1 MVRQDPR
8 LSIAGPP
15 SGPTHVL
22 CPTAID
28 VFGRT
33 RLGTIALADLVILC
47 GDFVRAHEDFMCAW
61 LTGLETSTQNARG
74 ADKCHSE
81 ENAPAGSVDVIHLS
95 SPNPAFIQ
103 PQPESEGNSI
113 RVVFER
119 KVGENRCCDGAADA
133 AYLVRLIDS
142 RDLVGFYFAEEATD
156 LATTSRRVH
165 RGCRLRVCRTARWW
179 HYVGEPGNRGADRD
193 RQR

>member
-47 GDFVRAHEDFMCAW
+47 GDLVRAHEDFMGAW
-61 LTGLETSTQNARG
+61 LTGLETSTQTPAAPTNAIAKR
-74 ADKCHSE
+74 
-81 ENAPAGSVDVIHLS
+81 
-95 SPNPAFIQ
+95 
-103 PQPESEGNSI
+103 
-113 RVVFER
+113 
-119 KVGENRCCDGAADA
+119 
-133 AYLVRLIDS
+133 
-142 RDLVGFYFAEEATD
+142 T
-156 LATTSRRVH
+156 RRPV
-165 RGCRLRVCRTARWW
+165 LLM
-179 HYVGEPGNRGADRD
+179 
-193 RQR
+193 